1 MIKHLLPNIYLS
13 YVKTRK
19 NNHFNLKKSLLQ
31 VQNNTWRDSIVI
43 YEERYNEVLEILEP
57 EWANETYEQTMSIF
71 YPSEDYLKLNNGNKS
86 PNSNEEN

>member
-1 MIKHLLPNIYLS
+1 MIN
-13 YVKTRK
+13 
-19 NNHFNLKKSLLQ
+19 
-31 VQNNTWRDSIVI
+31 
-43 YEERYNEVLEILEP
+43 EERYNEILETLEP